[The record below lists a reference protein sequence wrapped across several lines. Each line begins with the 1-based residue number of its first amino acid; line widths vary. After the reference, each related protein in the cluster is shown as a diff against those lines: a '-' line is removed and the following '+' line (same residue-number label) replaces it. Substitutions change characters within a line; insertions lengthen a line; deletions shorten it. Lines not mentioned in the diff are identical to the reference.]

1 MLGRIYAGELRKIV
15 RPKSM
20 IVLTVVLSVF
30 LFVYA
35 IFYNFIGNLSQIVG
49 SSGALDQETEQAT
62 EDFDFQNLS
71 EENVD
76 FFIQA
81 LQQNID
87 ELEKEY
93 KGKFGYR
100 YYASVFSA
108 KAQLKAVEFMKENRL
123 YDIKVLGYNY
133 SFNSFMSETT
143 ADGFAQDYMSVVA
156 SVIAIYAVVLGAGLL
171 ADEYRNGTIKLLL
184 TRPITKN
191 QLITAKLLA
200 ALTVCGAFMGIF
212 SLIGYIY
219 GLIAF
224 KSVATESI
232 YLVFNARSVIKSSV
246 GAYLFGDFVMQLV
259 QIATMLMIAYF
270 LGTLARKKTTGIIV
284 TLLIE
289 LGIVS
294 SILGLLPIQIG
305 LLVPNLSLMNY
316 FDASATVPTYG
327 NFFISLVVD
336 LVYIAAV
343 TFGLYYSVNKRDVI

>member
-20 IVLTVVLSVF
+20 IVLTVVLALF

-35 IFYNFIGNLSQIVG
+35 IVYNFIGNLGQIVA
-49 SSGALDQETEQAT
+49 STVDPDQTTDQTTEESDWQGIT
-62 EDFDFQNLS
+62 D
-71 EENVD
+71 ENVD
-76 FFIQA
+76 YVIQA

-87 ELEKEY
+87 DLEKEY

-171 ADEYRNGTIKLLL
+171 ADEYRNGTVKLLL

-305 LLVPNLSLMNY
+305 LLVPNLSLMDY

-327 NFFISLVVD
+327 NFFISLAVD

>member
-20 IVLTVVLSVF
+20 IVLTVVLALF

-35 IFYNFIGNLSQIVG
+35 IVYNFIGNLSQIVA
-49 SSGALDQETEQAT
+49 STVDPDQTTDQAT
-62 EDFDFQNLS
+62 EESDWQGITD
-71 EENVD
+71 ENVD
-76 FFIQA
+76 YVIQA

-133 SFNSFMSETT
+133 SLNSFMSETT

-171 ADEYRNGTIKLLL
+171 ADEYRNGTVKLLL

-305 LLVPNLSLMNY
+305 LLVPNLSLMDY

-327 NFFISLVVD
+327 NFFISLAVD

>member
-1 MLGRIYAGELRKIV
+1 MLGRIYAGELKKIV
-15 RPKSM
+15 RPKAM
-20 IVLTVVLSVF
+20 IVLTVVLAVF

-35 IFYNFIGNLSQIVG
+35 IVYNFIGNFSQIVV
-49 SSGALDQETEQAT
+49 SSGMLDQEMSQGTE
-62 EDFDFQNLS
+62 EDGSQGLTA
-71 EENVD
+71 ENVD
-76 FFIQA
+76 YVIHA
-81 LQQNID
+81 YEQQ
-87 ELEKEY
+87 LEGLKKEY

-100 YYASVFSA
+100 YYASIFSL
-108 KAQLKAVEFMKENRL
+108 KAQLKAVEYIKANNL
-123 YDIKVLGYNY
+123 YDAKILGLNY
-133 SFNSFMSETT
+133 SLNALMSEAT

-200 ALTVCGAFMGIF
+200 ALTVCGAFMGVF

-224 KSVATESI
+224 KSVSTESI
-232 YLVFNARSVIKSSV
+232 YLVFNASSVIKSSV
-246 GAYLFGDFVMQLV
+246 GAYMFGEFVMQLV
-259 QIATMLMIAYF
+259 RIATMMMIAYF
-270 LGTLARKKTTGIIV
+270 FGTLAKKKTTGIIV
-284 TLLIE
+284 TLLIQ

-305 LLVPNLSLMNY
+305 LLVPNLSLMSY
-316 FDASATVPTYG
+316 FDASASVPTYG
-327 NFFISLVVD
+327 NFFISLAVD
-336 LVYIAAV
+336 IVYMAAV